1 MKKMTKLL
9 LVTLFTICML
19 VLSAYASDVV
29 MTVNGTEYT
38 DHGTG
43 WSDAI
48 KLSKSGT
55 ETTVKLF
62 ADWIADPDSRTGH
75 HMKKQ

>member
-29 MTVNGTEYT
+29 MTVNGTDFTMNGGVIEENY
-38 DHGTG
+38 
-43 WSDAI
+43 AV
-48 KLSKSGT
+48 SG
-55 ETTVKLF
+55 
-62 ADWIADPDSRTGH
+62 GGN
-75 HMKKQ
+75 